1 MRLPPLAKPMSE
13 PARVL
18 PLLLLMLS
26 ACATD
31 LPRQSPPLT
40 DWEEPLSLFEE
51 PDDEVARAGLSFG
64 SFTGAHVADARGT
77 LDDLL
82 GGGPSGIE
90 VVRVV
95 ENSPADAAGLRVGD
109 LLLEAGSGAARRTL
123 AYPSDWRA
131 VELAAPPGE
140 PLIVIFDRANRR
152 ASASVVPVPRLRAPD
167 RQSTERFREDQHVG
181 VVVRTATEVEARAA
195 GLAPGGGAVVVGM
208 SRRSPWRQ
216 SGIQFGDLLTKVG
229 GQELAHPEL
238 LIGAVAT
245 AAASGDEV
253 TIQYVRDGEP
263 MSVDAPVTAR
273 AQKLREV
280 TIPPLIRHTAERGRS
295 ETSLLLGLVRLES
308 TRAAWELRI
317 LWLIRFGG
325 GDADRLLEV
334 DG

>member
-1 MRLPPLAKPMSE
+1 MSE

-18 PLLLLMLS
+18 PLLLLLLS

-40 DWEEPLSLFEE
+40 DWEEPLALFEE
-51 PDDEVARAGLSFG
+51 PDDESARAGLAFG

-109 LLLEAGSGAARRTL
+109 LLLEAGEGAGRRTL
-123 AYPSDWRA
+123 SYPSDWRA
-131 VELAAPPGE
+131 VELAAEPGE
-140 PLIVIFDRANRR
+140 PLSVVFDRANRR
-152 ASASVVPVPRLRAPD
+152 GRTTVVPVARLRAPD
-167 RQSTERFREDQHVG
+167 RQPSERFREDQHVG

-195 GLAPGGGAVVVGM
+195 GLAPGGGAVVVGL
-208 SRRSPWRQ
+208 SRQSPWRRA
-216 SGIQFGDLLTKVG
+216 GIRFGDLLASIG
-229 GQELAHPEL
+229 GQELAHPEQ

-253 TIQYVRDGEP
+253 SIEFWRDGERL
-263 MSVDAPVTAR
+263 SIEAPVTER

-280 TIPPLIRHTAERGRS
+280 NLPPLIRYTAERGRA
-295 ETSLLLGLVRLES
+295 ETSLLLGLIRHES

-317 LWLIRFGG
+317 LWLIRFSG